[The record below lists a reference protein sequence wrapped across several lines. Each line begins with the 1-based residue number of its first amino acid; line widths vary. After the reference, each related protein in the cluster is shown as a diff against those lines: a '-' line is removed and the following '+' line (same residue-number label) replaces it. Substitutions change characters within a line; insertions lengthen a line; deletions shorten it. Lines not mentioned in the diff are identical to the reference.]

1 MFPRL
6 LDALARK
13 LDEFRIPYMVIG
25 GQAVLFYGEP
35 RLTRDIDVT
44 LGIAGDEVGRVLK
57 LAEQLG
63 LDVLVEKPEEFTR
76 RTQVLPTKDP
86 NSGLRV
92 DFIFSFSPY
101 ERQAIERAR
110 AVKLGDCEV
119 RFATL
124 EDLIVHKIVAGRPRD
139 IEDVRILLL
148 KHPKLDADYVR
159 RWLVDFDRA
168 LNSSY
173 VAVFDRLPGGS

>member
-13 LDEFRIPYMVIG
+13 LDEFEIPYMVIG

-57 LAEQLG
+57 LAKQLQ
-63 LDVLVEKPEEFTR
+63 LEILVQDPEEFSR
-76 RTQVLPTKDP
+76 RTQVLPVKDP
-86 NSGLRV
+86 DSGLRV

-110 AVKLGDCEV
+110 AVKFGDCEV
-119 RFATL
+119 RFTTL

-139 IEDVRILLL
+139 MEDVRVLLL
-148 KHPKLDADYVR
+148 KHAKFDAEYVR
-159 RWLVDFDRA
+159 RWLADFDRS
-168 LNSSY
+168 LSTSC
-173 VAVFDRLPGGS
+173 VAVLDRLVGRD